1 MGSEELAAA
10 PTLCCESHSAF
21 AAGALRPLPLPF
33 SAPPPPRFLNS
44 PLVT

>member
-21 AAGALRPLPLPF
+21 AAGALRPLPPT
-33 SAPPPPRFLNS
+33 PRFLNS